1 MDFEWMAWT
10 PVTAGFFIFI
20 GVVLTIMAV
29 WEVVSPSVPRR
40 GLLPLTTTRG
50 DRLFMGLLGGAY
62 TLLAWVGLTHLSL
75 WYGLAL
81 ALAFLCAMLR
91 WG

>member
-10 PVTAGFFIFI
+10 PVTAGFFLFIFACI
-20 GVVLTIMAV
+20 ATMCI
-29 WEVVSPSVPRR
+29 WERMSPCVPRR
-40 GLLPLTTTRG
+40 GIIPLVTTRG

-62 TLLAWVGLTHLSL
+62 ILLIWA
-75 WYGLAL
+75 GLADSFTWHAPVLVLGFL
-81 ALAFLCAMLR
+81 AAMIR